1 MSRFLSTVAKR
12 TEPYVPGEQ
21 LNQPDIIKLNTNE
34 NPYPPSPKVLAA
46 IQKALDDNS
55 LQRYPSPTA
64 DPLRHAIADTYG
76 LTKEQVFVGNGSD
89 EVLAFSFMAF
99 FEPGK
104 TIKFPEISYSFYPVY
119 SKIFNIPFEKVP
131 LNEDF
136 TLPMENFFQSDGGV
150 ILPNPNA
157 PTSIYADL
165 DVIEGILQQ
174 NRDQVVVID
183 EAYIDFA
190 GPSAIKLIDR
200 YDNLLVI
207 QTTSKS
213 RALAGLRVGFALGQ
227 PELIEGLTRIKDS
240 FNSYTVDR
248 LALAGATAAF
258 QDHAYFSESTKKI
271 IRTRERCVQSLIEMG
286 FDVVPSDA
294 NFLFAKPANLDALV
308 LYEQL
313 KERGILVRHFDQE
326 GINNYL
332 RITIGTDE
340 QMEVLVEALK
350 QLIK

>member
-1 MSRFLSTVAKR
+1 MSRFLSTVARR

-34 NPYPPSPKVLAA
+34 SPYPPSPKVLEA
-46 IQKALDDNS
+46 IQTAVNGNT

-64 DPLRHAIADTYG
+64 DPLRHAIAETYG
-76 LTKEQVFVGNGSD
+76 LTKENVFVGNGSD

-104 TIKFPEISYSFYPVY
+104 TIKFPAISYSFYPVY
-119 SKIFNIPFEKVP
+119 AKLFNIPFDKVP

-136 TLPMENFFQSDGGV
+136 TLPKKKFFHSPGGV

-157 PTSIYADL
+157 PTSIYAKL
-165 DVIEGILQQ
+165 DVIEEILQQ
-174 NRDQVVVID
+174 NPDQIVIID

-190 GPSAIKLIDR
+190 GPSAMKLIGR

-227 PELIEGLTRIKDS
+227 PELIAGLTRIKDS

-248 LALAGATAAF
+248 LAMAGATAAF
-258 QDHAYFSESTKKI
+258 EDHAYFTESTNKV
-271 IRTRERCVQSLIEMG
+271 IRTRESAVQTLREIG
-286 FDVVPSDA
+286 FDVLPSDA
-294 NFLFAKPANLDALV
+294 NFVFAKPLHKDAKA
-308 LYEQL
+308 LYEKL
-313 KERGILVRHFDQE
+313 KSRGILVRHFDQE
-326 GINNYL
+326 GIRDYL
-332 RITIGTDE
+332 RISIGTDE
-340 QMEVLVEALK
+340 QMNTLYSVLT
-350 QLIK
+350 QLNR

>member
-64 DPLRHAIADTYG
+64 DPLRHTIADTYG

-99 FEPGK
+99 FEPRK

-248 LALAGATAAF
+248 LAMAGATAAF

-271 IRTRERCVQSLIEMG
+271 IRTRERCVQSLREMG

>member
-136 TLPMENFFQSDGGV
+136 TLPMEKFFQSDGGV

-248 LALAGATAAF
+248 LAMAGATVAF

-271 IRTRERCVQSLIEMG
+271 IRTRERCVQSLREMG

>member
-136 TLPMENFFQSDGGV
+136 TLPMEKFFQSDGGV

-271 IRTRERCVQSLIEMG
+271 IRTRERCVQSLREMG

>member
-136 TLPMENFFQSDGGV
+136 TLPMENFFQSDG
-150 ILPNPNA
+150 
-157 PTSIYADL
+157 
-165 DVIEGILQQ
+165 E
-174 NRDQVVVID
+174 
-183 EAYIDFA
+183 
-190 GPSAIKLIDR
+190 
-200 YDNLLVI
+200 
-207 QTTSKS
+207 
-213 RALAGLRVGFALGQ
+213 
-227 PELIEGLTRIKDS
+227 
-240 FNSYTVDR
+240 
-248 LALAGATAAF
+248 
-258 QDHAYFSESTKKI
+258 
-271 IRTRERCVQSLIEMG
+271 
-286 FDVVPSDA
+286 
-294 NFLFAKPANLDALV
+294 
-308 LYEQL
+308 
-313 KERGILVRHFDQE
+313 
-326 GINNYL
+326 
-332 RITIGTDE
+332 
-340 QMEVLVEALK
+340 
-350 QLIK
+350 

>member
-46 IQKALDDNS
+46 IQEALDDNS

-99 FEPGK
+99 FEPGQ

-119 SKIFNIPFEKVP
+119 SKIFDIPFEKVP

-136 TLPMENFFQSDGGV
+136 TLPIEQFSHSDGGV

-165 DVIEGILQQ
+165 DMIEEILQQ
-174 NRDQVVVID
+174 NRDQVVIID

-190 GPSAIKLIDR
+190 GPSAITLIDR

-227 PELIEGLTRIKDS
+227 PELIAGLTRIKDS

-248 LALAGATAAF
+248 LAMAGATAAF
-258 QDHAYFSESTKKI
+258 QDHEYFLESTKKI
-271 IRTRERCVQSLIEMG
+271 IRTRERCVESLRELE
-286 FDVVPSDA
+286 FDVLPSDA
-294 NFLFAKPANLDALV
+294 NFLFAKPANQDAQV

-313 KERGILVRHFDQE
+313 KDRGILVRHFDQA

-340 QMEVLVEALK
+340 QMEVLMEALK

>member
-271 IRTRERCVQSLIEMG
+271 IRTRERCVQSLREMG